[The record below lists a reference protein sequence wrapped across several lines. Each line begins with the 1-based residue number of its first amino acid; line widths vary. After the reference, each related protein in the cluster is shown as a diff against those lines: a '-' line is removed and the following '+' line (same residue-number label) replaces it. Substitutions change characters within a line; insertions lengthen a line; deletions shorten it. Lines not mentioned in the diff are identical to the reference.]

1 MTGKG
6 NGLDPA
12 AVAKQAEIAHIDQM
26 AQTFIGP
33 VLIAAVNGCQKSLPQ
48 YPIDRLMLTMA
59 AMIGKCF
66 GEVLSIGDMG
76 PTMRLRRMCAE
87 SFEAEMKKAVIRPLP
102 MPGATEH
109 MIDRTVGE
117 QTAELMRK
125 VREQSK

>member
-1 MTGKG
+1 MTEKG

-12 AVAKQAEIAHIDQM
+12 LAAQRAEIARIDRT

-59 AMIGKCF
+59 ALMGKCC

-87 SFEAEMKKAVIRPLP
+87 RFEAEMKKAVIRPMP

-109 MIDRTVGE
+109 MIDGVGE

-125 VREQSK
+125 LKGQAE

>member
-1 MTGKG
+1 MTDKS

-12 AVAKQAEIAHIDQM
+12 AVAQQAEIAHVDQM

-33 VLIAAVNGCQKSLPQ
+33 VLIAALNGCQKSLPQ

-59 AMIGKCF
+59 AMFGKCV
-66 GEVLSIGDMG
+66 GEVLSIGDIG

-87 SFEAEMKKAVIRPLP
+87 AFEAEMKKAAIRPLP

-109 MIDRTVGE
+109 MIDRSVGE

-125 VREQSK
+125 LKG

>member
-1 MTGKG
+1 MTG
-6 NGLDPA
+6 A
-12 AVAKQAEIAHIDQM
+12 AATSESGRSSRTASK
-26 AQTFIGP
+26 
-33 VLIAAVNGCQKSLPQ
+33 LIAAVNGCQKSLPQ

-125 VREQSK
+125 LKGAADA